1 MTMAIDVAKLRPNSL
16 KKYRAIQQRF
26 KELYDG
32 QRIRVDDVYDILSR
46 EFFISEIRL
55 TEIMRLDLPEKT
67 PPADPNQ
74 LLMFSE
80 EEE

>member
-1 MTMAIDVAKLRPNSL
+1 MAIDVNKLRPNSL
-16 KKYRAIQQRF
+16 KKYRAIQERF
-26 KELYDG
+26 TELYNEH
-32 QRIRVDDVYDILSR
+32 RIRIDDVYERLSK

-55 TEIMRLDLPEKT
+55 TEIMRLDLPEKM

-74 LLMFSE
+74 LTIFSE